1 MPTAREDFAQAQR
14 AAERAGRDPAELT
27 LAMAGI
33 TLLREDRHDEVAAR
47 LAAARDAGVQHAVLG
62 LHPANIE
69 STPERIVRFAERY
82 LDEVRAE

>member
-1 MPTAREDFAQAQR
+1 
-14 AAERAGRDPAELT
+14 
-27 LAMAGI
+27 
-33 TLLREDRHDEVAAR
+33 
-47 LAAARDAGVQHAVLG
+47 VLG